1 MTRRKSR
8 PLLPHEIFSSLRSSQ
23 ESVESLESSS
33 PILEGSS
40 QPGSSLSPAAEDCS
54 NQEKLLSRQSST
66 NDEDHHAQDEGL
78 SKATQVQLPNVVQS
92 FDTTGQS
99 RISTETQVALQQDQ
113 SGENHDIPVL
123 LSRGSKPAVASQPR
137 PAPIVPSLAAASTSR
152 PLKRASSTVR
162 LSMSLDGKA
171 QVILDNGSSPSP
183 PRLHQPAYPSE
194 PSRPNTLQRSQSEI
208 GSASQ
213 SFNVLYD
220 SSMPWTRHLAPGRSR
235 DARTWEF
242 YCDSDARNAL
252 TVQAEEEQKGSA
264 EGAIG
269 LIRSSS
275 SKVLGLNDGKR
286 NVDMMTGKDPVKR
299 KKTLGQTFQKP
310 KLARTSSSV
319 ARLQTISPNIQTDV
333 PQSKV
338 KGKKPGSQTNVYG
351 DLSGDSDKENWVPGT
366 RTSNIRRRRPV
377 DSTAS
382 TRPPVLQENNSIPS
396 HSTSLG
402 ALLNQQDAAPT
413 RRRSE
418 SKEMDE
424 KENKVSE
431 VEEEVAVFMGESS
444 VPREEEDLDCVQNLL
459 SLSQGA
465 WR

>member
-8 PLLPHEIFSSLRSSQ
+8 PLLPHEILSSLHSSE
-23 ESVESLESSS
+23 ESVESLKSPRPMLEGGSPPESSS
-33 PILEGSS
+33 SPTAKYCSS
-40 QPGSSLSPAAEDCS
+40 Q
-54 NQEKLLSRQSST
+54 QKLLSGQSST
-66 NDEDHHAQDEGL
+66 NDEDQQTQDE
-78 SKATQVQLPNVVQS
+78 ATQFQLANVES
-92 FDTTGQS
+92 FATTCQS
-99 RISTETQVALQQDQ
+99 RISTATQVVLQQDQ
-113 SGENHDIPVL
+113 SRENHDILGL
-123 LSRGSKPAVASQPR
+123 LPPDLIPTATSHPR
-137 PAPIVPSLAAASTSR
+137 PTSVVASLAAACTSQ

-171 QVILDNGSSPSP
+171 QVILETGSSPSP
-183 PRLHQPAYPSE
+183 PRLHQPAYPSG
-194 PSRPNTLQRSQSEI
+194 PQRPNTLQRSQSEI
-208 GSASQ
+208 GSANQ
-213 SFNVLYD
+213 SFNMLDD
-220 SSMPWTRHLAPGRSR
+220 SSLPWTRHLAPGRSR
-235 DARTWEF
+235 DARSWEF

-286 NVDMMTGKDPVKR
+286 NVDMITGKDPVKR
-299 KKTLGQTFQKP
+299 KKILGQTSQKP
-310 KLARTSSSV
+310 KLARTASSV
-319 ARLQTISPNIQTDV
+319 ARLQTVSPNIQTHV
-333 PQSKV
+333 PRSKA
-338 KGKKPGSQTNVYG
+338 KGKKPDSQTSVYR

-377 DSTAS
+377 DSSANTWA
-382 TRPPVLQENNSIPS
+382 PVLQENNSIPS
-396 HSTSLG
+396 HSTSLE
-402 ALLNQQDAAPT
+402 ALLNQQDATPR

-424 KENKVSE
+424 KENKVNE
-431 VEEEVAVFMGESS
+431 VDEEIAVFMGESS